1 MAFAVVSAALILLSI
16 CGGQAAAQNAA
27 PAAVVEEVSE
37 GVGVR
42 AFDYLWV
49 GDEVVLDDD
58 QTIVLGYLRSC
69 ERESV
74 SGGALVVGERASV
87 VTGGRTQRETVDCD
101 GGQVELSRSE
111 AAASGVVVFRND
123 ADTAAPLQIFSTTPV
138 FTFASAAGGD
148 SLDLKPRDGVSPA
161 LSLPI
166 EGPVMDFQ
174 ALGRK
179 LKAGGIYEARTKD
192 RTVTIKIVSYARP
205 GGALI
210 GRLVRF

>member
-1 MAFAVVSAALILLSI
+1 MAFAAVSAISIFILIGSEQAL
-16 CGGQAAAQNAA
+16 AQDTS

-42 AFDYLWV
+42 AFDYLWA
-49 GDEVVLDDD
+49 GDRIALDAG

-69 ERESV
+69 ERETV
-74 SGGALVVGERASV
+74 SGGILVVGERASV

-123 ADTAAPLQIFSTTPV
+123 ADAAAPLQIFSTTPV
-138 FTFASAAGGD
+138 FTFASG
-148 SLDLKPRDGVSPA
+148 SEMLELEPRDGVSPV

-166 EGPVMDFQ
+166 DGPVMDFQ

-179 LKAGGIYEARTKD
+179 LKAGGIYEARVKD
-192 RTVTIKIVSYARP
+192 QRVTIKIVSYARP
-205 GGALI
+205 GGALV